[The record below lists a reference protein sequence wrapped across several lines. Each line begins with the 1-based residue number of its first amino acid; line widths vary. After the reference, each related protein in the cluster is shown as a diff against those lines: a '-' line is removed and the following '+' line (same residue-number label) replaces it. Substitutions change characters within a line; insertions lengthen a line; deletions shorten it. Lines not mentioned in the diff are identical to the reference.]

1 MQDKEQTTQER
12 ILEAARAEFLDK
24 GFRTASLRTIVKT
37 AGVTTGALYGY
48 YDSKEALF
56 DALVKESYE
65 YFLSA
70 YRTTLE
76 EFDRLPIEQ
85 QPEYMSTVSQ
95 TCLEKLLL

>member
-65 YFLSA
+65 YFLPIG
-70 YRTTLE
+70 
-76 EFDRLPIEQ
+76 LPWKNLTDC
-85 QPEYMSTVSQ
+85 PSSSSQ
-95 TCLEKLLL
+95 NT

>member
-56 DALVKESYE
+56 DALVKQS
-65 YFLSA
+65 
-70 YRTTLE
+70 
-76 EFDRLPIEQ
+76 
-85 QPEYMSTVSQ
+85 
-95 TCLEKLLL
+95 